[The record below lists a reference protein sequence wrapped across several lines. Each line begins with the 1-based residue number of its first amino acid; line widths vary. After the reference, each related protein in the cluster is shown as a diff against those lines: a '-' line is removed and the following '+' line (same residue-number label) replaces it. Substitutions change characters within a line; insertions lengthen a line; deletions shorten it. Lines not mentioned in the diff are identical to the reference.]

1 MIYVWDEH
9 KNDLN
14 VKKHGISFEEAS
26 TVFERPDSIVFDDPD
41 HSEDEE
47 RFLIIGFSYVSN
59 LCVVCWCERG
69 DNVIRIISARCA
81 TKSETDTFWEFSGR

>member
-26 TVFERPDSIVFDDPD
+26 TVFERPIQLCLMILTIQKMRKD
-41 HSEDEE
+41 
-47 RFLIIGFSYVSN
+47 FL
-59 LCVVCWCERG
+59 
-69 DNVIRIISARCA
+69 
-81 TKSETDTFWEFSGR
+81 